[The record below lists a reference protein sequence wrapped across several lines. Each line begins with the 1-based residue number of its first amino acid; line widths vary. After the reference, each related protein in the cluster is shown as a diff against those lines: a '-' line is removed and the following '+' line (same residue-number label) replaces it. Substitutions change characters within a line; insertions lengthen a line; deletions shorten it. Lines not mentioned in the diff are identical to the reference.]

1 MSQLNKN
8 YRDINKYLFSTNE
21 FSYLERSDDSLYP
34 IDLDFTLADEGFY
47 YAPKDEQ
54 GIPVKE
60 YVSVGSQYNPT
71 RIAAYGLAHFN
82 RYAASGL
89 KESKRVFF
97 KCADWFLSNTQARY
111 EYHFD
116 WVDLKAPWISCM
128 AQGEAASVLVRAYRL
143 SGKQFYLNHAEESLD
158 PFFKVI
164 EEGGVQSRLSDG
176 SIFVEEYPSAKPT
189 HVLNG
194 FLYALIGLG
203 EYADATGS
211 QSHQELFDNL
221 VRSLC
226 KNIDIWCYARWSL
239 YEERGKA
246 NGLNFCTPS
255 YHNLQ
260 ITQLKWLNKRVN
272 NPDIQHV
279 IETWE
284 KGLNSFFMRFY
295 ALFGKV
301 YFRLKNKAQR

>member
-1 MSQLNKN
+1 MRVFNKI
-8 YRDINKYLFSTNE
+8 YRDVEKYFTGTSE
-21 FSYLERSDDSLYP
+21 FSYLDSFKSGCYP
-34 IDLDFTLADEGFY
+34 IDLAFTLENKTFY
-47 YAPKDEQ
+47 YTPKDQ
-54 GIPVKE
+54 DGIPYKV
-60 YVSVGSQYNPT
+60 YASVGEQYNPT
-71 RIAAYGLAHFN
+71 RVAAYGLAHFN
-82 RYAASGL
+82 RYVLHADE
-89 KESKRVFF
+89 ESKEKFL
-97 KCADWFLSNTQARY
+97 KCANWFLSNTQARH

-116 WVDLKAPWISCM
+116 WGDLKAPWISCM
-128 AQGEAASVLVRAYRL
+128 AQGESASVLVRAYRL
-143 SGKQFYLNHAEESLD
+143 SGKQSYLDHAEKSLD
-158 PFFKVI
+158 PFFNVI

-176 SIFVEEYPSAKPT
+176 SIFVEEYPLAKPT

-194 FLYALIGLG
+194 FLYALIGLR

-226 KNIDIWCYARWSL
+226 KNIDIWCYAHWSL
-239 YEERGKA
+239 YEDRGKA

-272 NPDIQHV
+272 SPDIQQV
-279 IETWE
+279 IENWE
-284 KGLNSFFMRFY
+284 KSLSSFFMRVFS
-295 ALFGKV
+295 LFGKV